1 MANTASEHHTFVD
14 ADGVTIHYT
23 RWNPRS
29 ARGIVQISHGQGD
42 HSQRYAALAEEFAR
56 KGFVVYA
63 DDHRGH
69 GETWREQ
76 WNGDPSKFG
85 HLGPRG
91 VVGAIDAINELTRIA
106 RSENPGL
113 PVVFVG
119 HSMGSLFGQIA
130 LDAGTLD
137 ADLVVWSGT
146 ALRTPF
152 TMNAGDLNARFAK
165 TGNTGHEWL
174 NRDVAAHH
182 AFRDDPLTFKANALS
197 QFGIGGALALIGLPK
212 SARRDLPLLI
222 IQGGEDS
229 LGNEKSVASLA
240 SRYVSAGYSDV
251 ELIVYAGAR
260 HEIFFET
267 NRDEVWRDVFAWID
281 ARLELVAR

>member
-1 MANTASEHHTFVD
+1 MATTATEHHTFID
-14 ADGVTIHYT
+14 ADGVTIHYS
-23 RWNPRS
+23 RWNPKT

-42 HSQRYAALAEEFAR
+42 HSQRYSALADEFAR
-56 KGFVVYA
+56 LGFVVYA

-69 GETWREQ
+69 GETWRQQ
-76 WNGDPSKFG
+76 WNGDEAKFG

-91 VVGAIDAINELTRIA
+91 VDGAIDAINELTRIA
-106 RSENPGL
+106 RAENPGL
-113 PVVFVG
+113 PLIFIG

-152 TMNAGDLNARFAK
+152 TMNAGNLNAKFAHL
-165 TGNTGHEWL
+165 GDTGHEWL
-174 NRDVAAHH
+174 NRDPAAHH
-182 AFRDDPLTFKANALS
+182 TFRDDPLTFRANAMA
-197 QFGIGGALALIGLPK
+197 QFGIGGALKLIGVPK
-212 SARRDLPLLI
+212 RVRRDIPLLI

-240 SRYVSAGYSDV
+240 ARYVAAGYTDV

-267 NRDEVWRDVFAWID
+267 NRAEVWRDVFAWAD
-281 ARLELVAR
+281 ARLESARR

>member
-1 MANTASEHHTFVD
+1 MAHSASAHHTFVD

-23 RWNPRS
+23 VWAASNPR
-29 ARGIVQISHGQGD
+29 GIAQISHGQGD
-42 HSQRYAALAEEFAR
+42 HSQRYAELAAEFVR
-56 KGFVVYA
+56 NGFTVYA

-76 WNGDPSKFG
+76 WHGDESKFG

-91 VVGAIDAINELTRIA
+91 VDGAIDAINQLTTIA
-106 RSENPGL
+106 RAENPGL
-113 PVVFVG
+113 RVVFVG

-130 LDAGTLD
+130 LDQGSLD

-152 TMNAGDLNARFAK
+152 TMNAGDLNARFSK
-165 TGNTGHEWL
+165 LGDTGHEWL
-174 NRDVAAHH
+174 NRDAAAHH
-182 AFRDDPLTFKANALS
+182 AFKADPLTFTANAMA
-197 QFGIGGALALIGLPK
+197 QFGIGGALKLIGLPK
-212 SARRDLPLLI
+212 PAHRDIPLLI
-222 IQGGEDS
+222 IQGGDDS

-240 SRYVSAGYSDV
+240 ARYVKQGYSDV

-267 NRDEVWRDVFAWID
+267 NRSEVWRDLFAWID
-281 ARLELVAR
+281 ARLEGGAR